1 MKKIKIIYHV
11 FKRGVNINIRT
22 NTINIFIMDENGTD
36 ILFVTGI
43 PKTRNSNTMFR
54 LEKFLWISYWE
65 DNNIGYLYQIIR
77 KANQ

>member
-1 MKKIKIIYHV
+1 
-11 FKRGVNINIRT
+11 
-22 NTINIFIMDENGTD
+22 MDENGTD